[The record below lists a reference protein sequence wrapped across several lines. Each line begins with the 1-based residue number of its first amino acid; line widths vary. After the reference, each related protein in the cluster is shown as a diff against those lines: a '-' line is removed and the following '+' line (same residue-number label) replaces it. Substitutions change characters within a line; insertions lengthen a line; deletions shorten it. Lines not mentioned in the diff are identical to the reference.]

1 MTLLNCL
8 IKKSMDMISQVLLLL
23 LRKRSCHYCTVLSI
37 IVCRCSSIDPADSKF
52 CQNQF
57 INTFRAKHQDLKV
70 PLEGGRGLYT
80 KRCSFLDVVQQIVW
94 FYVILMTKLIFK
106 DYRRE
111 GLDFLCNLNYITP
124 TSIYE

>member
-1 MTLLNCL
+1 
-8 IKKSMDMISQVLLLL
+8 MDMISQVLLLL

-57 INTFRAKHQDLKV
+57 INTFRAKHQDLMV
-70 PLEGGRGLYT
+70 PLEEGRGLQ
-80 KRCSFLDVVQQIVW
+80 RDVRFLDVVQQIVW

-106 DYRRE
+106 VYRRE

>member
-1 MTLLNCL
+1 
-8 IKKSMDMISQVLLLL
+8 MDMISQVLLLL
-23 LRKRSCHYCTVLSI
+23 LRKRSCHHCTVLSI
-37 IVCRCSSIDPADSKF
+37 IVCRCLSIDPADSKF

-57 INTFRAKHQDLKV
+57 INTFRAKHQDLMV
-70 PLEGGRGLYT
+70 PLEGGEGVT

-106 DYRRE
+106 VYRRD